1 MALKRKSEYDNGPI
15 PLDESWWT
23 AVLEDIEALYSHKSK
38 PNSDQPDES
47 HTPSNKETVPQKEGA
62 LSDEINWNWAKQLYE
77 QDLVVSLDVADHNR
91 GGLLVLGDEI
101 QGFVPASHLVGLS
114 NKALKKNRDD
124 LLSPYVGRSIKLKVI
139 ECDQERGRIV
149 FSERAAQTEAGSRL
163 ELLNTLNI
171 GDRKIGRITTI
182 TDFGVFVDL
191 GGVEGLIHISE
202 LSWGRVCHPKD
213 IVNIG
218 EDIEVYTLQVDRE
231 KARVALSVKRLLPN
245 PWDTVHSR
253 YQTGQ
258 TTKAV
263 ITNIVSF
270 GVFARLE
277 DGLDGLIHI
286 SELGDKE
293 SSQDIKN
300 FFSEGQEVTVSIL
313 HIDSTRQRLGL
324 SFDMGD
330 DGVE

>member
-1 MALKRKSEYDNGPI
+1 MRCKQPQYAPFPSVAQTFIRVIHYLPLLISINLNHCIKGKIYMALKRKSEYDNGPI

-149 FSERAAQTEAGSRL
+149 FSERAAQTEAGCTQPGPDL
-163 ELLNTLNI
+163 E
-171 GDRKIGRITTI
+171 
-182 TDFGVFVDL
+182 
-191 GGVEGLIHISE
+191 
-202 LSWGRVCHPKD
+202 
-213 IVNIG
+213 
-218 EDIEVYTLQVDRE
+218 
-231 KARVALSVKRLLPN
+231 
-245 PWDTVHSR
+245 
-253 YQTGQ
+253 
-258 TTKAV
+258 
-263 ITNIVSF
+263 
-270 GVFARLE
+270 
-277 DGLDGLIHI
+277 
-286 SELGDKE
+286 
-293 SSQDIKN
+293 
-300 FFSEGQEVTVSIL
+300 
-313 HIDSTRQRLGL
+313 
-324 SFDMGD
+324 
-330 DGVE
+330 